1 MLGKQQ
7 SRCGLDKPD
16 EETAARIRDLVQ
28 AVVEKA
34 PKIASQNIDKLR
46 LAVNGKWR
54 LMFTN
59 SEMFDFYNG
68 VTGFANVFP
77 AAKFDSLKV
86 GKSVNHSWWIDS
98 LISLS
103 SYPSYTLSIYHSYI
117 HTHTHTHL
125 LDIPPFFTFSFLTDV
140 YFSFHP
146 PIICNLF
153 FHVRF
158 LMRPMVILLKHNI
171 SKNSTHP

>member
-1 MLGKQQ
+1 MSLLIAILLCQPALREKRDGADEVSGQLQDILKELLMLGKKQ

-46 LAVNGKWR
+46 LAVNGKWS

-86 GKSVNHSWWIDS
+86 NQQTTAGGFSYTALKLPLTTLTTSSSQCTPLSHNFSSVN
-98 LISLS
+98 
-103 SYPSYTLSIYHSYI
+103 P
-117 HTHTHTHL
+117 
-125 LDIPPFFTFSFLTDV
+125 
-140 YFSFHP
+140 
-146 PIICNLF
+146 CLF
-153 FHVRF
+153 FFR
-158 LMRPMVILLKHNI
+158 I
-171 SKNSTHP
+171 

>member
-1 MLGKQQ
+1 MREKRDGADEVSGQLQDILKELLMLGKQQ

-86 GKSVNHSWWIDS
+86 GKSVNHSCGDTYNPFS
-98 LISLS
+98 LPLTHPLNLPLS
-103 SYPSYTLSIYHSYI
+103 HTQTSSRYTLYLPIHLQPMPIFLSI
-117 HTHTHTHL
+117 
-125 LDIPPFFTFSFLTDV
+125 
-140 YFSFHP
+140 
-146 PIICNLF
+146 
-153 FHVRF
+153 
-158 LMRPMVILLKHNI
+158 LM
-171 SKNSTHP
+171 